1 MNGGLYHLLFI
12 DDDMDF
18 LQSMQIAVSSS
29 PLTEGNGLEIESHF
43 LNDPREALAFTQE
56 LAQEDEKIAVIVS
69 DQQMPDLTGLELIE
83 KANNFVPKTIKM
95 LLTGYASLDSAKYAI
110 NHHILHQYISKPIED
125 YDHFTCLIKNA
136 VKTFHSLEENERAQA
151 QIRHYVK
158 ELEEKNQKI
167 KNLQQAAEKVAYL
180 AQGFRKLD
188 MDEVLDLIINQ
199 LPGVFNAKCASL
211 FLYDEDTNRL
221 DMVRSNYLDEPF
233 KLKVD
238 ERGATPMMIALKE
251 NRVIILPQI
260 RESSL
265 EFMGKEVLGDACI
278 IIPFILGENQ
288 TLPDFLGSFDKIS
301 GVLNMASISDMEPDY
316 IVRYT
321 ASLIKNIMGINILN
335 AKLYQKTQ
343 QLALFDGMTG
353 LYNKQMFAEFLTK
366 ERDYSER
373 HGVPFYLAMIDV
385 DDFKSVNDTHGHRI
399 GDEVI
404 VHLGRAIKE
413 AARASDVL
421 ARYGGD
427 EFAWILRCPNESEV
441 IRVLD
446 RFRAAIAHS
455 PWPRNISLTASI
467 GFSRYSPQS
476 GDSIKELVDRADAAL
491 YQVKNNEKNGVKG
504 K

>member
-1 MNGGLYHLLFI
+1 
-12 DDDMDF
+12 
-18 LQSMQIAVSSS
+18 
-29 PLTEGNGLEIESHF
+29 
-43 LNDPREALAFTQE
+43 
-56 LAQEDEKIAVIVS
+56 
-69 DQQMPDLTGLELIE
+69 
-83 KANNFVPKTIKM
+83 
-95 LLTGYASLDSAKYAI
+95 
-110 NHHILHQYISKPIED
+110 
-125 YDHFTCLIKNA
+125 
-136 VKTFHSLEENERAQA
+136 
-151 QIRHYVK
+151 
-158 ELEEKNQKI
+158 
-167 KNLQQAAEKVAYL
+167 
-180 AQGFRKLD
+180 
-188 MDEVLDLIINQ
+188 
-199 LPGVFNAKCASL
+199 
-211 FLYDEDTNRL
+211 
-221 DMVRSNYLDEPF
+221 
-233 KLKVD
+233 
-238 ERGATPMMIALKE
+238 
-251 NRVIILPQI
+251 
-260 RESSL
+260 
-265 EFMGKEVLGDACI
+265 
-278 IIPFILGENQ
+278 
-288 TLPDFLGSFDKIS
+288 
-301 GVLNMASISDMEPDY
+301 
-316 IVRYT
+316 
-321 ASLIKNIMGINILN
+321 
-335 AKLYQKTQ
+335 
-343 QLALFDGMTG
+343 MTG